1 VTRPG
6 DFGQAAARSPLL
18 WGGAAAMGFYGLV
31 HSRVL
36 DHGLVTRYCASHP
49 VEYITTTMFFV
60 GLAALL
66 IRWLETAVQASRL
79 SEPLL
84 GPIPSGGQPVGD
96 CEELLARLDR
106 LPGSRQQDYL
116 VGRVR
121 DALEYVRRWGS
132 PENLDEQLRY
142 LADQDAAQLHARYA
156 LVRVIIWAI
165 PMLGFLGT
173 VMGLTMAIANLD
185 VTVLEESSLEVVSGL
200 AVAFDTTAL
209 ALALSLLLMFAQF
222 LTDRR
227 ESALLAEVDEQASA
241 ELEGRFE
248 HVASTPDGQLTA
260 IRRMTGHVVH
270 ATERLVQRQA
280 ELWQQSL
287 DSAAARWAE
296 MGKTAGEQLQ
306 QALKWALAEGLRSHA
321 EQLAAAEQEAAVRT
335 AARWEGLQ
343 QSQAQ
348 QVEALRGLQSTMVQ
362 QGDVL
367 GRAVEASGQVTRL
380 QDALNRNLS
389 ALAGAKNF
397 EQTVMSLAAAI
408 HLLNARLADA
418 PAPGLDVDIES
429 PSRPSKA
436 A

>member
-1 VTRPG
+1 MTRSG

-31 HSRVL
+31 HSRVV
-36 DHGLVTRYCASHP
+36 DHWLVTRYCANHP
-49 VEYITTTMFFV
+49 VEYITTTMFFI

-66 IRWLETAVQASRL
+66 IRWLETVVQTSRL
-79 SEPLL
+79 SEPIL

-106 LPGSRQQDYL
+106 LPDARQRDYL
-116 VGRVR
+116 VRRVR

-173 VMGLTMAIANLD
+173 VVGLTMAIANLD
-185 VTVLEESSLEVVSGL
+185 VKVLEESSLKVVSGL

-227 ESALLAEVDEQASA
+227 ESGLLEEVDEQAAA

-248 HVASTPDGQLTA
+248 HVAPTPDGQLLA
-260 IRRMTGHVVH
+260 VRRMAETVVEV
-270 ATERLVQRQA
+270 AERLVHRQA

-287 DSAAARWAE
+287 DAAAGRWAE
-296 MGKTAGEQLQ
+296 MGNSAGEQLQ
-306 QALKWALAEGLRSHA
+306 RALRGALAEGLRSHA
-321 EQLAAAEQEAAVRT
+321 ERLAAAEQQAADR
-335 AARWEGLQ
+335 ALARWDNLQ
-343 QSQAQ
+343 RSQAQ
-348 QVEALRGLQSTMVQ
+348 QTEALRGLQSTMVQ
-362 QGDVL
+362 HADVL
-367 GRAVEASGQVTRL
+367 ARAVEASGQVTRL
-380 QDALNRNLS
+380 QDALSRNLA

-418 PAPGLDVDIES
+418 PGQGPAVDLDS
-429 PSRPSKA
+429 PSHPSKA